1 MPSVEDMRTLAP
13 ARLLL
18 GIAMLVVSCG
28 LLVVG
33 TRLFFDGATTFDQ
46 MALDGPVQAN
56 PVDYVVPWMLAVV
69 LVAASYHLLRGRPRD
84 QVF

>member
-1 MPSVEDMRTLAP
+1 MEGMRTLAP
-13 ARLLL
+13 TRLLL

-33 TRLFFDGATTFDQ
+33 TRLFFDGGTTVAQ
-46 MALDGPVQAN
+46 MALDGPVAVN

>member
-1 MPSVEDMRTLAP
+1 MEVMLKLAL

-18 GIAMLVVSCG
+18 GISMLVVSCG
-28 LLVVG
+28 LLAVG
-33 TRLFFDGATTFDQ
+33 VRLYFDGGTTFVQ
-46 MALDGPVQAN
+46 MALDGPVAAN